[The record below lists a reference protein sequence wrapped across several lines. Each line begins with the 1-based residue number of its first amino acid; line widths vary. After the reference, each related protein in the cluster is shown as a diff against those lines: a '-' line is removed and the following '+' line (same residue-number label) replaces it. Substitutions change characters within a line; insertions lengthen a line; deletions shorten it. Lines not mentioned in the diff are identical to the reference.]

1 MKKNAF
7 GLLVL
12 VFVLGSINTQAQD
25 ESLPVMG
32 ILPFRCASSSDA
44 GAARQAESLVYELF
58 VNSKR
63 LNIVEREFFEDL
75 EGEKWRQ
82 SQEDFID
89 GSTIEKTKAE
99 GAEYLLLGKIAD
111 CDVSRE
117 VDDDGDVSYEC
128 DLSVNIRIVDVE
140 TSEVKYSDHWE
151 NKGLLNSGILNI
163 SLGADSEGESI
174 DKAINELKK
183 PVMNFLDKYYPIK
196 GVIIDV
202 VEQQRGEAKRVMLKM
217 GSEDGVKEKSKY
229 LVFESKTRQ
238 VGDEEV
244 SYRKEIGELKVKEVN
259 GAHVSIAKVRKGGD
273 LILQKFTTGADLVIT
288 TKN

>member
-1 MKKNAF
+1 MLCK
-7 GLLVL
+7 V
-12 VFVLGSINTQAQD
+12 
-25 ESLPVMG
+25 
-32 ILPFRCASSSDA
+32 
-44 GAARQAESLVYELF
+44 
-58 VNSKR
+58 
-63 LNIVEREFFEDL
+63 
-75 EGEKWRQ
+75 
-82 SQEDFID
+82 
-89 GSTIEKTKAE
+89 
-99 GAEYLLLGKIAD
+99 AD

-117 VDDDGDVSYEC
+117 VDDEGNVNYEC

-163 SLGADSEGESI
+163 SLGADSEGEAI

-183 PVMNFLDKYYPIK
+183 PIMNFLDKYYPIK

-202 VEQQRGEAKRVMLKM
+202 VEQKRGEAKRVMLKM

-288 TKN
+288 NKN